1 MKTSSRWKGLGALG
15 SAAAIVVVAAALTPG
30 AQAASGYTG
39 CANKTVKITLED
51 GSKFPVKAK
60 AISVSGVTCAA
71 AYEFIAFAYR
81 GEKISKT
88 GFPLNY
94 KCKPAE
100 FKTPVGFLP
109 TLCTKPGK
117 KIKYGQQGG

>member
-1 MKTSSRWKGLGALG
+1 
-15 SAAAIVVVAAALTPG
+15 VVALIALAMALTPG
-30 AQAASGYTG
+30 AQASSGFTS
-39 CANKTVKITLED
+39 CANKTVKIDIE
-51 GSKFPVKAK
+51 GNKFSVHAK

-71 AYEFIAFAYR
+71 AYEFIAYSYR

-94 KCKPAE
+94 TCKPAE
-100 FKTPVGFLP
+100 FKTPVGYLP
-109 TLCTKPGK
+109 TICTKPGK

>member
-1 MKTSSRWKGLGALG
+1 MKISSRWKGLGALASVG
-15 SAAAIVVVAAALTPG
+15 AIVAVAVALTPG
-30 AQAASGYTG
+30 AQAANSYKS
-39 CANKTVKITLED
+39 CANKSVKINVE
-51 GSKFPVKAK
+51 GNKFTVHAK

-71 AYEFIAFAYR
+71 AYEFIAYNYR
-81 GEKISKT
+81 GEKVSKT

-94 KCKPAE
+94 TCKSAE
-100 FKTPVGFLP
+100 FTTPPGYLP